1 MSLWPHQ
8 EYGINETRRLIDS
21 GETRIGLTSPTGGG
35 KSRIMFSMCEWGWPT
50 VIYANRKML
59 IEQLCENMAVRGIG
73 HGIQASGYAPSVL
86 DNVQVASIQTVAQR
100 WKSGEMELHPA
111 KLVIVDEIHNEKG
124 TRVRELLDEH
134 ERRGAAIVGVTA
146 TPIGIGHL
154 VRKLVVAGTT
164 SELRACG
171 ALVPAYTFAPDEPAM
186 ESFKPKTRG
195 ILQFRDEVREAMLHV
210 IIGRV
215 LEYFP
220 KYNPDRKPTICF
232 APGVPESQWL
242 AEEFFNAGYTA
253 AHIDGERIWI
263 NGEYLPSTK
272 ENRETLKR
280 EAERGNVQVTCNRFV
295 LREGVD
301 WPFLAH
307 CIFACSF
314 GSLSSYLQAG
324 GRLLRAH
331 ESLDRVTVQDHGGN
345 FHRHDS
351 LNCDRV
357 WSLDKSDAQ
366 IQGERIEQFR
376 TKAAPEPIVC
386 PQCKAVR
393 KTGVTCPSCNFTA
406 KSKRRVVIQTDGQL
420 KEVTGDIYRERRV
433 STSPALHKAWSGC
446 VFRCR
451 NSGRTFNQA
460 RALFQR
466 ENHGMCPGP
475 DFPFMPKSEGDWY
488 LRVGDVYPAKSKQK
502 T

>member
-1 MSLWPHQ
+1 MNRWPHQ
-8 EYGINETRRLIDS
+8 TFGVAETRRLIDA

-35 KSRIMFSMCEWGWPT
+35 KSVMMFDMCRWGWPT
-50 VIYANRKML
+50 VIYNNRRML
-59 IEQLCENMAVRGIG
+59 TEQLCANMEAAGIG
-73 HGIQASGYAPSVL
+73 YGIQASGYAPSIL
-86 DNVQVASIQTVAQR
+86 DNVQVASIQTVAKR
-100 WKSGEMELHPA
+100 WESGEMDLHPA
-111 KLVIVDEIHNEKG
+111 KLVLVDEIHNEKG
-124 TRVRELLDEH
+124 SRISRLLDEH
-134 ERRGAAIVGVTA
+134 ESRGAAIVGITA

-154 VRKLVVAGTT
+154 VNHLVVAGTT
-164 SELRACG
+164 SELRKCG

-186 ESFKPKTRG
+186 ESFKPKTLG
-195 ILQFRDEVREAMLHV
+195 ILQMKEECKTAMLHV

-220 KYNPDRKPTICF
+220 KFNPEGKPSILF
-232 APGVPESQWL
+232 APGVAESQWF
-242 AEEFFNAGYTA
+242 AEQFFHAGYTA

-272 ENRETLKR
+272 ENRDLVKR
-280 EAERGNVQVTCNRFV
+280 EAERGNIQVTCNRFV

-307 CIFACSF
+307 CIFACTF

-331 ESLDRVTVQDHGGN
+331 PSLDRVTVQDHGGN

-357 WSLDKSDAQ
+357 WSLDKSDSQ
-366 IQGERIEQFR
+366 IAGERIELFK
-376 TKAAPEPIVC
+376 TKKAAEPIVC
-386 PQCKAVR
+386 PKCKMVR
-393 KTGVTCPSCNFTA
+393 KAGVTCPACGFTA
-406 KSKRRVVIQTDGQL
+406 QGKRRVVIQTDGVL
-420 KEVTGDIYRERRV
+420 REVTGDIYRERRV
-433 STSPALHKAWSGC
+433 STSPALHKAWTGC

-466 ENHGMCPGP
+466 EHGGVCPGP
-475 DFPFMPKSEGDWY
+475 EFPFMPKNQSDWY
-488 LRVGDVYPAKSKQK
+488 LKVADVYPVRNKVSV
-502 T
+502 